1 MSKWK
6 HARTKRV
13 SRFKLFFIISLFF
26 TIFSIVAP
34 IFFQCFPTV
43 PKKVPVISEEH
54 PKVKQ
59 YFYYIYFET
68 APINAGEY
76 VNGTITFYNIDVEK
90 RFLPMFYI
98 IAEGKLSTVNGQN
111 PTPINPDYSSEGKPY
126 IYSSKSKTFEIN
138 FSFKANSSTIY
149 LFLIPQQFSNF
160 KVNAYVVRNMPNQV
174 ATYISLSVTIG
185 LPIYSL
191 LKKYIKKYK
200 KTFKISLKF

>member
-6 HARTKRV
+6 HAKTKRV
-13 SRFKLFFIISLFF
+13 SGFKLFFRISLFF
-26 TIFSIVAP
+26 TIFSIVAT
-34 IFFQCFPTV
+34 IFFHCFPTV
-43 PKKVPVISEEH
+43 PKKVPVISEER

-68 APINAGEY
+68 EPINAGEY
-76 VNGTITFYNIDVEK
+76 VNGTIIFYNIDVEK

-126 IYSSKSKTFEIN
+126 NYSPESKTFEIN

-160 KVNAYVVRNMPNQV
+160 KVSAYVVRNMPNIV
-174 ATYISLSVTIG
+174 AESISFFAIIGSAMCTMICKILEYISI
-185 LPIYSL
+185 
-191 LKKYIKKYK
+191 
-200 KTFKISLKF
+200 